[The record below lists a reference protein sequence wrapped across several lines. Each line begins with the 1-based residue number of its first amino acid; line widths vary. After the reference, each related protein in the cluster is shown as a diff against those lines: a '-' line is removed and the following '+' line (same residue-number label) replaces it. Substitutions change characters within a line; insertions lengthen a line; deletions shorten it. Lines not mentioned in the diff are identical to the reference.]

1 MSDEEKLEFVERVL
15 NVAQYSLK
23 EEDFL
28 EDIYEWDQDSME
40 NFQAEFQNM
49 GKDIDVEE
57 LKNHIISNTHI
68 KDIKVGYIDKTMSCC
83 CGPKTIAIFV
93 R

>member
-28 EDIYEWDQDSME
+28 EDIYEWDSDAMD
-40 NFQAEFQNM
+40 NFQAELQNM
-49 GKDIDVEE
+49 GKDIDIEE
-57 LKNHIISNTHI
+57 LKNCERVIELIRLL
-68 KDIKVGYIDKTMSCC
+68 D
-83 CGPKTIAIFV
+83 
-93 R
+93 

>member
-28 EDIYEWDQDSME
+28 EDIYEWDQDSMD
-40 NFQAEFQNM
+40 NFQAELQNM
-49 GKDIDVEE
+49 GKDIDIEE
-57 LKNHIISNTHI
+57 LKNCERVIELIRLL
-68 KDIKVGYIDKTMSCC
+68 D
-83 CGPKTIAIFV
+83 
-93 R
+93 

>member
-28 EDIYEWDQDSME
+28 EDIYEWDMDSME
-40 NFQAEFQNM
+40 NFQAELQNI
-49 GKDIDVEE
+49 GKDIDIEE
-57 LKNHIISNTHI
+57 LKNCERVIELIRLL
-68 KDIKVGYIDKTMSCC
+68 D
-83 CGPKTIAIFV
+83 
-93 R
+93 